1 MTFYNSTN
9 MKLKCKVITRAS
21 RNEILGLE
29 KLNSLDLKFE
39 NNKNGNNEN
48 DLPSLKIYLT
58 AIPVDGKAN
67 KELIKLLA
75 GKMGVSKSRIKI
87 IKGEK
92 SKEKVIEVLI

>member
-1 MTFYNSTN
+1 MF
-9 MKLKCKVITRAS
+9 
-21 RNEILGLE
+21 
-29 KLNSLDLKFE
+29 
-39 NNKNGNNEN
+39 EN